1 MIHPSAV
8 TVLVTR
14 RIKHGCGSEF
24 EHLMQSM
31 MLVASDFPGH
41 LGGQLVKPSL
51 EEPGLYHVVFAFDSD
66 AHLQNWQ
73 TSPARSLGLAAI
85 EPLTEGPAQTRQM
98 IGMAHWFMTGQNH
111 LPPPR
116 WKVAVVTWMGI
127 FPTVLTLFILLGD
140 LLAPWPL
147 VPRVMLLTLLVVTIM
162 TWVVAPQLTRLL
174 KPWLH
179 SHTHG

>member
-8 TVLVTR
+8 TILVTR

-85 EPLTEGPAQTRQM
+85 EPLTEGTCTNSSNDRHGTLVHDRPKPFTTSAMESGCRHLD
-98 IGMAHWFMTGQNH
+98 GH
-111 LPPPR
+111 LPHGFD
-116 WKVAVVTWMGI
+116 VI
-127 FPTVLTLFILLGD
+127 
-140 LLAPWPL
+140 
-147 VPRVMLLTLLVVTIM
+147 
-162 TWVVAPQLTRLL
+162 
-174 KPWLH
+174 H
-179 SHTHG
+179 SFR